1 MRPALFLDRD
11 GVINKDFGY
20 VYKIEDIEF
29 IDSIF
34 ELVSFAKSN
43 SYLVIIITNQA
54 GIARGMFTEEDFHIL
69 NSWICKQFE
78 INNGKIDKTYYCPY
92 HIEGVIKKYK
102 KNSSDRKPAP
112 GMIEKACLDFDID
125 KTNSIFV
132 GDKESDITAGVLAN
146 IAKPIYF
153 GKNKSKN
160 AYRSVSN
167 LLEIKKE
174 IILNKTQM
182 L

>member
-1 MRPALFLDRD
+1 MKPALFLDRD

-20 VYKIEDIEF
+20 VHKIEDIEF

-34 ELVSFAKSN
+34 ELVSYAKAN

-54 GIARGMFTEEDFHIL
+54 GIARGMFTEEDFEIL
-69 NSWICKQFE
+69 NSWICKQFVN
-78 INNGKIDKTYYCPY
+78 NNGKIDKTYYCPY
-92 HIEGVIKKYK
+92 HTDGIVKKYK
-102 KNSSDRKPAP
+102 KNSYDRKPLP
-112 GMIEKACLDFDID
+112 GMLEKACLDLNID

-132 GDKESDITAGVLAN
+132 GDKESDIMAGISAN
-146 IAKPIYF
+146 IAKSIFY
-153 GKNKSKN
+153 GKSKSKI

-174 IILNKTQM
+174 FVFYKA
-182 L
+182 